1 MTDKDEIDGG
11 GGDMLLGVVLLYWTL
26 HERLECLEPELS
38 KQERVFLV
46 RLSVP
51 RRMGDLARLMQALPS
66 TVTAL
71 ADGLEAR
78 GLIARRRDPEDR
90 RAWLLELTEAGH
102 ARRDG
107 MLAHVERAMRETT
120 GLPAADFD
128 RFAELLTRIR
138 DHIRADGLPKELP
151 F

>member
-1 MTDKDEIDGG
+1 MTEDCEIDGG
-11 GGDMLLGVVLLYWTL
+11 GGDMLLGVALLYWAL
-26 HERLECLEPELS
+26 HERLERLEPELS
-38 KQERVFLV
+38 RQEHVFLV
-46 RLSVP
+46 RLSAP

-90 RAWLLELTEAGH
+90 RAWLLELTEAGR
-102 ARRDG
+102 ARRED
-107 MLAHVERAMRETT
+107 MLAHVDRAMRETT
-120 GLPAADFD
+120 GLPEADLD
-128 RFAELLTRIR
+128 RFAALLTRIR
-138 DHIRADGLPKELP
+138 NHIRADGLPKGLP

>member
-1 MTDKDEIDGG
+1 MSEGDEIDGG
-11 GGDMLLGVVLLYWTL
+11 GGDMLLGVALLYWAL
-26 HERLECLEPELS
+26 HERLERLEPELS
-38 KQERVFLV
+38 KQEHLFLV
-46 RLSVP
+46 RLSAP

-90 RAWLLELTEAGH
+90 RVWLLDLTEAGR
-102 ARRDG
+102 ARRED
-107 MLAHVERAMRETT
+107 MLAHADRAIREAT
-120 GLPAADFD
+120 GLPEADLD
-128 RFAELLTRIR
+128 RFAALLTRIR
-138 DHIRADGLPKELP
+138 HHIRADGLPKGLP